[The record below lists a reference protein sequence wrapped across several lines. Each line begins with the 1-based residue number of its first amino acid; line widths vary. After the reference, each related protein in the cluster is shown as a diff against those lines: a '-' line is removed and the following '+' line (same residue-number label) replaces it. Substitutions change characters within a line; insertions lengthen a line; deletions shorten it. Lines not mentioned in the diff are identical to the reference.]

1 MSLISIW
8 WWSQGTQNVN
18 YCQQESKYIDRKK
31 DVKEKHDYNKKW
43 RIIKLYFKIW
53 VILHIQI
60 HQVIYDRLA
69 AWIRFDK
76 WSINK
81 FFYVVKFKIYRFMVN
96 IFLVLVKHTIY
107 WLLSIY
113 DNFFKRIKKN
123 LPKTL
128 ENSFVRYYTNR
139 WYYIDKI
146 ELINFPN
153 I

>member
-18 YCQQESKYIDRKK
+18 YCQQESKYIDRKR

-69 AWIRFDK
+69 AWIWFDK

-96 IFLVLVKHTIY
+96 IFLVLVKYTIY
-107 WLLSIY
+107 Y
-113 DNFFKRIKKN
+113 DSCFRSIKKN
-123 LPKTL
+123 LPKSL
-128 ENSFVRYYTNR
+128 LQNISARYYTNR
-139 WYYIDKI
+139 W
-146 ELINFPN
+146 
-153 I
+153 